1 MKSWSILKPYLILIP
16 VSILYAICFNWCFVP
31 NGIAYGGFT
40 GIAQMVHH
48 FVPSLGVGTII
59 ILMNVPIFIIG
70 WRYVSG
76 KFTVLS
82 AYAMVLT
89 SVLIDVVAAIHTF
102 SPMEPLLA
110 CIYGGVLLG
119 LTVGLI
125 AAQEGSTGGT
135 DLAARL
141 LKLKI
146 AWLPVGRLMLAL
158 DLTVIVLVAAVF
170 GNLNSAL
177 YGLVALYISSV
188 VVDGVLY
195 GLDRSQLAYIISDK
209 HQEIA
214 TAITQEIQ
222 RGATI
227 LDGRG
232 GFTGRE
238 KQVILVAFKQRQI
251 VRVKQTVKAID
262 PDAFLIVCAAHE
274 VMGMGFRGE
283 TVGY

>member
-40 GIAQMVHH
+40 GIAQMVHY
-48 FVPSLGVGTII
+48 FVPALGVGTII

-70 WRYVSG
+70 WRYVSR

-89 SVLIDVVAAIHTF
+89 SVLIDVVAAMHTF

-214 TAITQEIQ
+214 AAITQEIQ

-238 KQVILVAFKQRQI
+238 KQVIMVAFKQRQI
-251 VRVKQTVKAID
+251 VRVKQTVKTID